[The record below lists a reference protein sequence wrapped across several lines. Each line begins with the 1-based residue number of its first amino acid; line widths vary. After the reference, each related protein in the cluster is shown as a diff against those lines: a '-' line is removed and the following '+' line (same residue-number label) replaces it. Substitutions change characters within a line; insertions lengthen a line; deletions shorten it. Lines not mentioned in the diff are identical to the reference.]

1 MNTSPMQPRSH
12 GSWADGAPLSG
23 GQLRSE
29 TPFGAELVYDADR
42 RRPNLGRPPQRASRV
57 MQFEGLRGMSTRGA
71 VYARY
76 SAALATI
83 VVVSAVIHAL
93 LAPTRWQSAGRWM
106 LLSAALMILT
116 AVAGTMVYTNQRNEI
131 IEQVRHFVFG
141 LALFPGL
148 GFAVLMRASSDF
160 FSGPTAQG
168 DAFASMLGNA
178 LPILYFITVLIPPL
192 VFIKTIAGLR
202 NLHRSNLDNEEYM
215 RLYTRQ
221 DELAR

>member
-1 MNTSPMQPRSH
+1 MSITPQPRQQGTWS
-12 GSWADGAPLSG
+12 DGAPPQAATVRG
-23 GQLRSE
+23 E
-29 TPFGAELVYDADR
+29 NPFGVDLVYDSDR
-42 RRPNLGRPPQRASRV
+42 RRPNTARPQQPANRI

-76 SAALATI
+76 SAAFAT
-83 VVVSAVIHAL
+83 VVVGSAAIHAML
-93 LAPTRWQSAGRWM
+93 SPTRWSTAGQWM
-106 LLSAALMILT
+106 LLSAALMVLT
-116 AVAGTMVYTNQRNEI
+116 AAAGTMVYTNQRNEI
-131 IEQVRHFVFG
+131 VEQARHFIFG

-148 GFAVLMRASSDF
+148 GFAVLMRASADF
-160 FSGPTAQG
+160 FSGPATQG